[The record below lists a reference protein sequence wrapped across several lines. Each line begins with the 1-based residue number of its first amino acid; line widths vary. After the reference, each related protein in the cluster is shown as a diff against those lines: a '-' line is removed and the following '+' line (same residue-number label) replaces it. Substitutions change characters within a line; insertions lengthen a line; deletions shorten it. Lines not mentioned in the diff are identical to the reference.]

1 LSTAQQVWLQKLGG
15 ANISTS
21 ALAEDFIKK
30 DEFQIQKSVSELSST
45 KKEARE
51 GDKLTSKGLSPGERL
66 IFVNIHYA
74 FLWLVIIAVLICLYF
89 PDLNR

>member
-15 ANISTS
+15 ANISAS

-66 IFVNIHYA
+66 IFVNIYYA
-74 FLWLVIIAVLICLYF
+74 FLWLVILAVLICLYF